1 MFERIRKSREEGFT
15 LIELLIVV
23 IILGILAAVVLFGV
37 GAFSDDA
44 KLKACKTDLKNVAT
58 AEAAYFAK
66 TGDWPGSEG
75 ALTGTPQY
83 LKSWPADDN
92 YTINLGTD
100 GNPTA
105 TGISNCTL

>member
-1 MFERIRKSREEGFT
+1 MFRSARKSRDGGFT

-37 GAFSDDA
+37 GAFSGDA

-58 AEAAYFAK
+58 AEAAYFEK
-66 TGDWPGSEG
+66 NGNWPGSQT

-83 LKSWPADDN
+83 LKSWPNNDG
-92 YTINLGTD
+92 YTISLDSTNGT
-100 GNPTA
+100 P
-105 TGISNCTL
+105 

>member
-66 TGDWPGSEG
+66 NGSYPTTQA

-83 LKSWPADDN
+83 LKSWPAATN
-92 YTINLGTD
+92 YTITLDSTNGTPTSNLSG
-100 GNPTA
+100 
-105 TGISNCTL
+105 